1 MWPFT
6 TFVCITKF
14 INATAAFIS
23 FTFIVILSFC
33 VIQHKQL
40 MKCRE
45 IKKKGKLNRSF
56 PPLKPTKQPAPSDC
70 VV

>member
-1 MWPFT
+1 MWSFT

-14 INATAAFIS
+14 INATAVFIS

-40 MKCRE
+40 MKWHE
-45 IKKKGKLNRSF
+45 IKKAS
-56 PPLKPTKQPAPSDC
+56 
-70 VV
+70 